1 MTEREFYISVIP
13 KLAELIVLLKDVA
26 PEEKEEIKQETLN
39 NCKDRPQVLKI
50 MGKCWMVIDTQ
61 LQEMH
66 AN

>member
-13 KLAELIVLLKDVA
+13 ELAELIVLLKDVA

-39 NCKDRPQVLKI
+39 NCKDRPQALKI
-50 MGKCWMVIDTQ
+50 MEKCWMVIDTQ

-66 AN
+66 AV

>member
-26 PEEKEEIKQETLN
+26 PEEKEEIKQEMLN
-39 NCKDRPQVLKI
+39 NCKNSPQAVKLMEKFWI
-50 MGKCWMVIDTQ
+50 VIDTQ

-66 AN
+66 AV